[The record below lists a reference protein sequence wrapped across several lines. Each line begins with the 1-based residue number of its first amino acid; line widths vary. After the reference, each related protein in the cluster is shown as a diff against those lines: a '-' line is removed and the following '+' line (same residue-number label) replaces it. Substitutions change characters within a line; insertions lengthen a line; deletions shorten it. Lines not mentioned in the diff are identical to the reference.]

1 MLATL
6 DLRLQPAPR
15 RTSAWEAEDVPGLFC
30 WTKMGVEAGQD
41 LRSILRRKELERQ
54 AGNGIFVWG
63 IGNSVGPTIREVVA
77 NNKNLPV
84 LFSPIQSKPRL
95 VDVKPAALIVWLS
108 YIDDRGEARPLP
120 GHTLVTSR
128 GDDPRTGS
136 QKRHYALLCHSER
149 SLLEEAPD
157 EVDFDELRNAATS
170 KTLGFSQVTALVRRT
185 PREVGGIGS
194 PGRRYQVPF
203 KAELF
208 SPYCVRLADGASLPS
223 SLAEEIVEVAKVA
236 NPSEWA
242 DFVQSIRALASAT
255 LTGAMPLFQMTPWT

>member
-1 MLATL
+1 MLATPES
-6 DLRLQPAPR
+6 RFQSAPR
-15 RTSAWEAEDVPGLFC
+15 GAFAWVPEEVPGLFC

-54 AGNGIFVWG
+54 AGDGVFVWG
-63 IGNSVGPTIREVVA
+63 IGNSVGPTIREVVP
-77 NNKNLPV
+77 NNRNLPV

-95 VDVKPAALIVWLS
+95 IDVKPAALIVWLS
-108 YIDDRGEARPLP
+108 YIDDRGDVCPLP
-120 GHTLVTSR
+120 RHALVTSR
-128 GDDPRTGS
+128 GDDPGTGG

-149 SLLEEAPD
+149 SLLDEASD

-185 PREVGGIGS
+185 PREVGGVAAK
-194 PGRRYQVPF
+194 GRKYQVPF

-223 SLAEEIVEVAKVA
+223 SLIEEIVEVAKAA
-236 NPSEWA
+236 NSTEWA

-255 LTGAMPLFQMTPWT
+255 LTGTMPLFSMTAGA